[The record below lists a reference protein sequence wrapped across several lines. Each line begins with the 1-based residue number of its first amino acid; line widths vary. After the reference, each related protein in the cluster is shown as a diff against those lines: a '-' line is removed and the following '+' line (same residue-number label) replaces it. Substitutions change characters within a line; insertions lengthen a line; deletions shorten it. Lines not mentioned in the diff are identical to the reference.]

1 MNYLDARDKIHEPF
15 YSVWKETGYPVVWED
30 SLAKPPSTETC
41 WARVTI
47 AHVSAGQT
55 SLGCGND
62 RRRYERIGQLNIQ
75 LFAPVHDGN
84 VQLYE
89 LGQQIVDAYQAARY
103 DDIWFRRVSLLEAM
117 PEGAFQQMNVSAIF
131 TYEDIR

>member
-1 MNYLDARDKIHEPF
+1 MKYLEARDKIHAPF

-62 RRRYERIGQLNIQ
+62 KRRYERIGQLNIQ

-84 VQLYE
+84 VRLYE
-89 LGQQIVDAYQAARY
+89 LGQKIVDAYQAPRY
-103 DDIWFRRVSLLEAM
+103 EDLWFRRVSLLEAM